1 LNNEEVNAAEAAVKM
16 LHAHGVTTIFCL
28 PGVQNDFFFNA
39 LYDHNR
45 SAADPI
51 RVVHTRHE
59 QGAAYMALGYALAT
73 GDVGVFSVVPGPG
86 LLNSTAALATA
97 YALNAKVLC
106 LTGQIPSRAID
117 QEVGMLHE
125 IESQLDIIAALT
137 KWSARANSPGDVPT
151 LINKA
156 FEEMHSGRPRPVGI
170 EIPMD
175 ILPGTFDGELP
186 APSQPRAGSEI
197 SPALID
203 RAAGLLVDAIR
214 PMIFVG
220 GGAMDDG
227 DDIIE
232 LAELLQAPVVS
243 YRTGKGVIDDRHPL
257 SIQHPP
263 ARTLWNDADVVLAIG
278 TNMRVPLQRWAGE
291 HLPTVIRIDV
301 DPTTHDRIV
310 SPDVA
315 ITARASEALPRLTSL
330 LRGRDAAADTGELS
344 ADGPTT
350 TAAAAAERPSRTAE
364 LDELRRGWA
373 RQSAVLEPQLS
384 FLSAIREALG
394 EDGILVDELTQ
405 VGFVAR
411 ITWSAYKPR
420 TFITT
425 GYQGT
430 LGYGFPTSLGVKVA
444 QPGSAVVSINGDGG
458 FMFGVQELAT
468 AVQHR
473 IPVVAVVFNNNQY
486 GNVQYMQ
493 KHDHG
498 GRVIASDLHNP
509 DFVAL
514 AESFGAIGVR
524 AETPDDLGS
533 AIVAARGRDL
543 PTVVEVPVGD
553 MPSIDQFR

>member
-1 LNNEEVNAAEAAVKM
+1 MASE
-16 LHAHGVTTIFCL
+16 
-28 PGVQNDFFFNA
+28 
-39 LYDHNR
+39 
-45 SAADPI
+45 PI

-59 QGAAYMALGYALAT
+59 QGAGYMALGYALAT
-73 GDVGVFSVVPGPG
+73 GKVGVFSVVPGPG
-86 LLNSTAALATA
+86 LLNATAALATA
-97 YALNAKVLC
+97 YALNAKVFC
-106 LTGQIPSRAID
+106 LTGQIPSQAIGR
-117 QEVGMLHE
+117 ELGLLHE
-125 IESQLDIIAALT
+125 IENQLDIIDALT
-137 KWSARANSPGDVPT
+137 KWSGRANSPDEVPV
-151 LINKA
+151 LINRA
-156 FEEMHSGRPRPVGI
+156 FQEMNSGRPRPVGL

-175 ILPGTFDGELP
+175 ILPGLLTAELP
-186 APSQPRAGSEI
+186 TPSQPRSASDIG
-197 SPALID
+197 PALVD
-203 RAAGLLVDAIR
+203 RAAELLAGATQ

-227 DDIIE
+227 DDVIK

-257 SIQHPP
+257 SIQQPP
-263 ARTLWNDADVVLAIG
+263 AKQLWNAADVVLAVG
-278 TNMRVPLQRWAGE
+278 TNMRVPLQRWSNQ
-291 HLPTVIRIDV
+291 HLPKIIRIDV
-301 DPTTHDRIV
+301 DPTTHDRIL

-315 ITARASEALPRLTSL
+315 ITARASEVLPTLISL
-330 LRGRDAAADTGELS
+330 LEDRGVT
-344 ADGPTT
+344 P
-350 TAAAAAERPSRTAE
+350 TAAGTQPSDSGYPAPPRSSRTAE
-364 LDELRRGWA
+364 LDQIRQDWA
-373 RQSAVLEPQLS
+373 KESAVLEPQLS
-384 FLSAIREALG
+384 FLSAIRDALG

-405 VGFVAR
+405 VAFAAR

-430 LGYGFPTSLGVKVA
+430 LGWGFPTSLGVKVA
-444 QPGSAVVSINGDGG
+444 RPDCAVVSITGDGG

-473 IPVVAVVFNNNQY
+473 IPVVVIVFNNNQY

-524 AETPDDLGS
+524 ADTPRAVGV
-533 AIVAARGRDL
+533 AIEAARRADL
-543 PTVVEVPVGD
+543 PTVIEVPVGD

>member
-1 LNNEEVNAAEAAVKM
+1 LNNKGVTAAQAAVEM
-16 LHAHGVTTIFCL
+16 LRAHGVDTVFCL

-39 LYDHNR
+39 LYDHNE
-45 SAADPI
+45 SPSEQI

-59 QGAAYMALGYALAT
+59 QGAAYMALGYAL
-73 GDVGVFSVVPGPG
+73 GSGGVGVFSVVPGPG

-106 LTGQIPSRAID
+106 LTGQIPSHAIG

-125 IESQLDIIAALT
+125 IENQLDIIGALT
-137 KWSARANSPGDVPT
+137 KWSARAYTPADVPD

-156 FEEMHSGRPRPVGI
+156 FEEMHSGRPRPVGL

-175 ILPGTFDGELP
+175 ILPGTFNGELP
-186 APSQPRAGSEI
+186 APSRPRQGPDISQALVERAAELLAGS
-197 SPALID
+197 L
-203 RAAGLLVDAIR
+203 R
-214 PMIFVG
+214 PLIFVG

-227 DDIIE
+227 GDVIE

-278 TNMRVPLQRWAGE
+278 TNMRVPLQRWASE

-301 DPTTHDRIV
+301 DPTAHDRIV

-315 ITARASEALPRLTSL
+315 ITAPASEVLPRLTSR
-330 LRGRDAAADTGELS
+330 LRRRDAAPETGESLPPGS
-344 ADGPTT
+344 G
-350 TAAAAAERPSRTAE
+350 TASAERPSRTAE
-364 LDELRRGWA
+364 LDELRQEWA
-373 RQSAVLEPQLS
+373 QQSSVLEPQLS

-405 VGFVAR
+405 VGFAAH
-411 ITWSAYKPR
+411 ITWRAYKPR
-420 TFITT
+420 SFITS

-444 QPGSAVVSINGDGG
+444 RPDCAVVSINGDGG

-514 AESFGAIGVR
+514 AESFGAIGVM
-524 AETPDDLGS
+524 AETPDELGA
-533 AIVAARGRDL
+533 AIVGARGRDL
-543 PTVVEVPVGD
+543 PTIVEVPVGD

>member
-1 LNNEEVNAAEAAVKM
+1 LNDEGVTAARAAVEM
-16 LHAHGVTTIFCL
+16 LRAHGVDTIFCL

-39 LYDHNR
+39 LFDHNR
-45 SAADPI
+45 SAPEPM

-73 GDVGVFSVVPGPG
+73 GSVGVFSVVPGPG
-86 LLNSTAALATA
+86 LLNATAALATA
-97 YALNAKVLC
+97 YGLNAKVLC
-106 LTGQIPSRAID
+106 LTGQIPSQAIGR
-117 QEVGMLHE
+117 EVGMLHE
-125 IESQLDIIAALT
+125 IENQLNIIDALT
-137 KWSARANSPGDVPT
+137 KWSARAHSPEEVPS
-151 LINKA
+151 LINRA
-156 FEEMHSGRPRPVGI
+156 FEEMHSGRPRPVGL

-175 ILPGTFDGELP
+175 ILPGAFDGELP
-186 APSQPRAGSEI
+186 APSRLRSGSEI
-197 SPALID
+197 SPALVD
-203 RAAGLLVDAIR
+203 RAATLLAGSVR
-214 PMIFVG
+214 PLIFVG
-220 GGAMDDG
+220 SGAMDDG
-227 DDIIE
+227 DDVIE

-263 ARTLWNDADVVLAIG
+263 ARALWNDADVVLAIG
-278 TNMRVPLQRWAGE
+278 TNMRVPLQRWAGD

-301 DPTTHDRIV
+301 DPTAHGRII

-315 ITARASEALPRLTSL
+315 ITARASQVLPMLISRL
-330 LRGRDAAADTGELS
+330 RPRNAASATGDS
-344 ADGPTT
+344 SPPVSGT
-350 TAAAAAERPSRTAE
+350 AAAERPARTTE
-364 LDELRRGWA
+364 LDELRRSWA
-373 RQSAVLEPQLS
+373 KQSAVLEPQLS
-384 FLSAIREALG
+384 FLSAIREALD

-405 VGFVAR
+405 VGFAAR

-420 TFITT
+420 TFITS

-430 LGYGFPTSLGVKVA
+430 LGYGFPTALGAKVA
-444 QPGSAVVSINGDGG
+444 RPDCAVVSINGDGG

-498 GRVIASDLHNP
+498 GRVIASDLVNP

-514 AESFGAIGVR
+514 AKSFGAVGVR
-524 AETPDDLGS
+524 AGSPDELGS